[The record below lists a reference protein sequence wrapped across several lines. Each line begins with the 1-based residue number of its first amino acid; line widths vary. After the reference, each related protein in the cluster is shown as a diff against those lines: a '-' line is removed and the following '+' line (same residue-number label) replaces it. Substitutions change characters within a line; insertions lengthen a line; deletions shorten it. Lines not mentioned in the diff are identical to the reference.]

1 MSTTKVVEEKLVRSK
16 SYYGPIEYEM
26 PKLMAKEILNERK
39 GADRNMHPQAYLCKV
54 VNETFGLKGNCVKVT
69 TV

>member
-1 MSTTKVVEEKLVRSK
+1 MSKKNESK
-16 SYYGPIEYEM
+16 SVWAKPYYGGIEYEM
-26 PKLMAKEILNERK
+26 PALMAKEILNERK

-54 VNETFGLKGNCVKVT
+54 VNETFGIKGYCVKVT

>member
-1 MSTTKVVEEKLVRSK
+1 
-16 SYYGPIEYEM
+16 M

-39 GADRNMHPQAYLCKV
+39 GSDKNMNPQAFLCKV
-54 VNETFGLKGNCVKVT
+54 VNDTFGIKGYCVKVT